1 MKLGAVVKF
10 YDVDGNSVIRE
21 YTDNFDLYNLLDSL
35 SYNIT
40 DPDNFPKTRNKSL
53 PGINGVV
60 DISRE
65 ISITINPLY

>member
-40 DPDNFPKTRNKSL
+40 DPDNFQKMRNKSL
-53 PGINGVV
+53 PGVNGVV
-60 DISRE
+60 DI
-65 ISITINPLY
+65 